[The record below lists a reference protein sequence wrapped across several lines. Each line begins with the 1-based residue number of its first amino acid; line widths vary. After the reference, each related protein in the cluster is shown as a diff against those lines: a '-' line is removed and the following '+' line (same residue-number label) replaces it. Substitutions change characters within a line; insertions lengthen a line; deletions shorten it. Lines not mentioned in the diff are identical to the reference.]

1 MSVRENSLE
10 MPLLVVRGS
19 GDFCNTFRANVA
31 ALGAEAGET
40 ESTPSD
46 TSEGASED
54 TNSDEITASD
64 DTASGTQINTSGGG
78 ASGLLTLM
86 ALLGIA
92 VGRLIGCTRRRV

>member
-1 MSVRENSLE
+1 MASRENSLE

-31 ALGAEAGET
+31 TLGAEAGET

-46 TSEGASED
+46 TTEDPAED
-54 TNSDEITASD
+54 TTSD
-64 DTASGTQINTSGGG
+64 DSAASGTQDNTNGGGG
-78 ASGLLTLM
+78 APGLLSLL

-92 VGRLIGCTRRRV
+92 LSRSISCKRRRI